1 MKKIIFIVIMSIFLI
16 TACDREKDAVILLG
30 NEQIDPSNFV
40 FQNTQP
46 VFKPR
51 QKIYYILVTKEPI
64 ESEELRIQVLKLDQ
78 KYPAYK
84 IEVAYGRDINRGSQK
99 NYVTDYFILH
109 KEGNY
114 VIRIF
119 SHDNFDKPISETE
132 FLVEP
137 L

>member
-1 MKKIIFIVIMSIFLI
+1 MSIFLI